1 MKSSSHSIWQGVGFA
16 VSGLRYAFK
25 SQRSLRIES
34 IIAGFFV
41 VIGFALDISRLE
53 WVIVIISISFVLGL
67 ELVNTAIE
75 AVVALVSPEYHPVA
89 KVAKDLA
96 SAAVLTSGVGGLI
109 AGLVI
114 FGAYILKDSLF

>member
-1 MKSSSHSIWQGVGFA
+1 MPTHSIWRSMGFA
-16 VSGLRYAFK
+16 FDGLRYAFG
-25 SQRSLRIES
+25 SQRSLRIEI

-41 VIGFALDISRLE
+41 VIGFASDISRLE
-53 WVIVIISISFVLGL
+53 WVIVIITISFVIGL

-75 AVVALVSPEYHPVA
+75 AVVDLVSPEYHPLA
-89 KVAKDLA
+89 KVAKDVA

-114 FGAYILKDSLF
+114 FGAYILGDRFF

>member
-1 MKSSSHSIWQGVGFA
+1 MGFA
-16 VSGLRYAFK
+16 FEGLRYAFR

-34 IIAGFFV
+34 IIAGFIV
-41 VIGFALDISRLE
+41 LIGFALDISRLE
-53 WVIVIISISFVLGL
+53 WVIVIISISFIIGL

-75 AVVALVSPEYHPVA
+75 AIVDLASPEYHPLA
-89 KVAKDLA
+89 KAAKDVA

-114 FGAYILKDSLF
+114 FGAYILGESLF

>member
-1 MKSSSHSIWQGVGFA
+1 MPSHSIWRSMGFA
-16 VSGLRYAFK
+16 FEGLRYAFR

-53 WVIVIISISFVLGL
+53 WVIVIISISFVIGL

-75 AVVALVSPEYHPVA
+75 AVVDLVSPEYHPVA
-89 KVAKDLA
+89 KVAKDIA
-96 SAAVLTSGVGGLI
+96 SAAVLTSGVGGFI

-114 FGAYILKDSLF
+114 FGAYILGDRLF

>member
-1 MKSSSHSIWQGVGFA
+1 MPSYSIWRSMGFA
-16 VSGLRYAFK
+16 IDGLRYAFS

-34 IIAGFFV
+34 IIAGFIV
-41 VIGFALDISRLE
+41 VIGFALGISRLE
-53 WVIVIISISFVLGL
+53 WVIVIISISFVIGL

-75 AVVALVSPEYHPVA
+75 AVVDLVSPEYHPVA
-89 KVAKDLA
+89 KVAKDIA

-114 FGAYILKDSLF
+114 FGAYILRDGLF

>member
-1 MKSSSHSIWQGVGFA
+1 MGFA
-16 VSGLRYAFK
+16 FEGLRYAFR

-34 IIAGFFV
+34 IIAGFIV

-53 WVIVIISISFVLGL
+53 WAIVIISIFFVIGL

-75 AVVALVSPEYHPVA
+75 AVVDLVSPEYHPVA
-89 KVAKDLA
+89 KVAKDIA
-96 SAAVLTSGVGGLI
+96 SAAVLTSAVGGLI

-114 FGAYILKDSLF
+114 FGAYILNDRLF

>member
-1 MKSSSHSIWQGVGFA
+1 MGFA
-16 VSGLRYAFK
+16 FEGLRYAFR

-53 WVIVIISISFVLGL
+53 WAIVIISIFFVIGL

-75 AVVALVSPEYHPVA
+75 AVVDLVSPEYHPLA
-89 KVAKDLA
+89 KVAKDIA
-96 SAAVLTSGVGGLI
+96 SAAVLTSAVGGLI

-114 FGAYILKDSLF
+114 FGAYILNDRLF

>member
-1 MKSSSHSIWQGVGFA
+1 MGFA
-16 VSGLRYAFK
+16 FEGLRYAFRN
-25 SQRSLRIES
+25 QRSLRIET
-34 IIAGFFV
+34 IIAGFTV

-53 WVIVIISISFVLGL
+53 WVIVIISIFFIIGL

-75 AVVALVSPEYHPVA
+75 AVVDLVSPDYHPLA
-89 KVAKDLA
+89 KVAKDVA

-114 FGAYILKDSLF
+114 FGAYILGDWLF

>member
-1 MKSSSHSIWQGVGFA
+1 MPQHSIWRSMGFA
-16 VSGLRYAFK
+16 FEGLRYAFK

-41 VIGFALDISRLE
+41 VIGFAFDISRLE
-53 WVIVIISISFVLGL
+53 WVIVIISISFVIGL

-75 AVVALVSPEYHPVA
+75 AVVDLVSPEFHPVA
-89 KVAKDLA
+89 KVAKDVA

-114 FGAYILKDSLF
+114 FGAYILGDRLF

>member
-1 MKSSSHSIWQGVGFA
+1 MPPHSIWRSMGFA
-16 VSGLRYAFK
+16 FDGLRYAFRN
-25 SQRSLRIES
+25 QRSLRIES
-34 IIAGFFV
+34 IIAGFIV
-41 VIGFALDISRLE
+41 VIGFALEISRLE

-75 AVVALVSPEYHPVA
+75 AVVDLVSPEYHPVA
-89 KVAKDLA
+89 KVAKDVA
-96 SAAVLTSGVGGLI
+96 AAAVLTSGVGGLI